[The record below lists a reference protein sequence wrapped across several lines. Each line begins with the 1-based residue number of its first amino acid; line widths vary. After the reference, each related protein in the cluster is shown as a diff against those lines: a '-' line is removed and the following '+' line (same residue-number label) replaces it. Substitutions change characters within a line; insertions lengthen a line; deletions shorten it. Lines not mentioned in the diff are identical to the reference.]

1 MGASPWPFVPMAG
14 KSFSSLPVVPRTY
27 VAAVTLAGATTVAL
41 SINDL
46 LVGAIPREWLILA
59 FLTIV
64 SASAPIRLH
73 SIPVALS
80 VSETFV
86 FASALLFGPAAG
98 TLTVALD
105 AAVITFW
112 SFRRG
117 QSAYKI
123 LFNICALPLTI
134 WVAAHLFFAIA
145 GFGPLFRTPQ
155 IELSRLILPLL
166 LCTVAYFLL
175 SSWIITVAIALERRL
190 SPISIWLDNFAWIS
204 LNYFGGASVAALI
217 VSYTNDLN
225 YTFASIIIPLLPL
238 LAILYATYSRRVG
251 RVTDANRH
259 LIELNT
265 LYVSTIETLAMAIDA
280 KDQVTHG
287 HIRRV
292 QLYAV
297 GLAKH
302 LGVADASLIQAIEAA
317 ALLHDMG
324 KLAVPEYIL
333 NKPGPLT
340 PAEFERMKLHASIG
354 ADILSSIN
362 FPYPVVPIVR
372 HHHENW
378 NGTGYPDGLKGTQI
392 PLGARILSVVDCYD
406 ALTSDRPY
414 RPRLSD
420 GAATRILLDRRGSMY
435 DPLIVDTFLKV
446 HEQLASEASSTRTTT
461 DLELIALAGRP
472 VAKAP
477 FSTPPDGLNDIAAST
492 EEMLALY
499 DLAQGL
505 MGRVSVEDAADIISK
520 HLRRIVPAST
530 CVLFLYEQDRD
541 ELVVAHASGEGAS
554 QFIDLRIP
562 RGQRL
567 TGWVAANKQS
577 ILNSDPVLDLGEA
590 VLRHSRLRLRSCL
603 STPLISN
610 SHLVGVLSVYST
622 TPEGFTEDHLRLLE
636 VVARQV
642 SETIRHAG
650 SQVQQSS
657 PEPIDRLRLPRRDRV
672 ERFVEAETAR
682 LSPQNVV
689 SVVQIYFSD
698 ISSKHVTSEGR
709 HALDQ
714 IVEEVSKVLRGAD
727 VLCRYSDDELVVVL
741 TQTDPLAGATV
752 AARITEVI
760 DDVCRLHPKFERPS
774 YGVASAPEDGL
785 TLAALVDSA
794 DKRRTELPD
803 RRPNR
808 QTAIH

>member
-1 MGASPWPFVPMAG
+1 MAG
-14 KSFSSLPVVPRTY
+14 KNFTSLPVWPRTY

-41 SINDL
+41 SLNDFL
-46 LVGAIPREWLILA
+46 SGAIPKEWLILA
-59 FLTIV
+59 LLTAV

-86 FASALLFGPAAG
+86 FTSALLFGPAAG

-105 AAVITFW
+105 AAVISFW

-117 QSAYKI
+117 QSAYKVI
-123 LFNICALPLTI
+123 FNICALPLTI
-134 WVAAHLFFAIA
+134 WLAAHLFFAIA
-145 GFGPLFRTPQ
+145 GYAPLFRNQNTIDLQ
-155 IELSRLILPLL
+155 RLIWPLL
-166 LCTVAYFLL
+166 VCTVAYFLL
-175 SSWIITVAIALERRL
+175 SSWIITIAIALERKLVAFSVWR
-190 SPISIWLDNFAWIS
+190 DNFAWIS
-204 LNYFGGASVAALI
+204 LNYFGGASVSALI

-225 YTFASIIIPLLPL
+225 YTFLSIIVPLLPL

-259 LIELNT
+259 LIELNS

-302 LGVADASLIQAIEAA
+302 LGVSDASLIQAIEAA

-378 NGTGYPDGLKGTQI
+378 NGTGYPDGLKGTRI

-420 GAATRILLDRRGSMY
+420 EAATKILLERRGSMY

-446 HEQLASEASSTRTTT
+446 NEQLAVEASTTRTTT

-472 VAKAP
+472 VPRLPLNAP
-477 FSTPPDGLNDIAAST
+477 PSALNDIAAST
-492 EEMLALY
+492 EEMLVLY

-505 MGRVSVEDAADIISK
+505 VGRVDLPDAADIIAR
-520 HLRRIVPAST
+520 HLRRIVPATT
-530 CVLFLYEQDRD
+530 CVLFLYEAERD
-541 ELVVAHASGEGAS
+541 ELVATYASGEGAS
-554 QFIDLRIP
+554 QFADLRIP
-562 RGQRL
+562 RGQRM

-590 VLRHSRLRLRSCL
+590 ASRHSKPRLRSCL
-603 STPLISN
+603 STPLISDN
-610 SHLVGVLSVYST
+610 HLLGVLAVYAVNT
-622 TPEGFTEDHLRLLE
+622 EAFTEDHLRLLE
-636 VVARQV
+636 VIARQV
-642 SETIRHAG
+642 SDIIRHAG
-650 SQVQQSS
+650 NQKHLLAAERV
-657 PEPIDRLRLPRRDRV
+657 DRLKLPRRDRV
-672 ERFVEAETAR
+672 ERFVEAEISR
-682 LSPQNVV
+682 PSSQNLV
-689 SVVQIYFSD
+689 SVVQIHFSGL
-698 ISSKHVTSEGR
+698 SRENVGR
-709 HALDQ
+709 ESYLMLERMA
-714 IVEEVSKVLRGAD
+714 EEVSKILRGAD
-727 VLCRYSDDELVVVL
+727 VLCRYAEDDFVVVL
-741 TQTDPLAGATV
+741 TQTDALAGATV
-752 AARITEVI
+752 AARIGEVVN
-760 DDVCRLHPKFERPS
+760 DVCRVHPSVERPS
-774 YGVASAPEDGL
+774 IGISSAPEDGV
-785 TLAALVDSA
+785 TLAALVASA
-794 DKRRTELPD
+794 DQKRRD
-803 RRPNR
+803 QVVRRPGR
-808 QTAIH
+808 SPAIH